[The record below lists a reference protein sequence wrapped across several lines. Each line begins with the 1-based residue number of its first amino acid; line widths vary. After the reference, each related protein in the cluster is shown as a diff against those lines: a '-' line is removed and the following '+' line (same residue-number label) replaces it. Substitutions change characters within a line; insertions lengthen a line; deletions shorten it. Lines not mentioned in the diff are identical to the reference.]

1 MVKKGFIDRSSAR
14 HFQLVHR
21 SQHDPLVNDS
31 ESSQKVFVEVNPK
44 HISRTKQA
52 STPTASEQPSEDAKS
67 RAGQAA
73 LHGIYFDDREYDYM
87 QHLKPI
93 GTSTDG
99 VLLTASSVEPKQ
111 AGITFI
117 KDADTA
123 FDSNDPS
130 LLPPEALPSTEYRQV
145 TAADQE
151 AYPRGLLLDY
161 DPEVR
166 ATLEALEDEDCV
178 DEALDDDFFD
188 LLDSTEPVE
197 YTRDEEAE
205 PMDEEQAFIWRV
217 KQASQQRATAGSDSV
232 SCGSD
237 EDRRTMGTNFSMSS
251 SAMFRNDKLT
261 LLDDQFEQYEAR
273 YGLHSDDGSDDDSY
287 GSSEEDVDPE
297 VVAQRRME
305 HADFENILDEF
316 LGKYEVKGSKLH
328 VKLEGDTPLDRVDTL
343 RHALVDDDSEGSVAQ
358 GSLRERQQPSQ
369 RDEYE
374 VIHYQ
379 TTRKYGDDWDCESI
393 LSTYSNTENHP
404 QLISEEPRRRIKLNS
419 RTGMP
424 SLEKDTATQEPDHD
438 ASEST
443 AKVNRGAPRS
453 KNETAEEKKQRK
465 QAMKQQKQVRR
476 QEKKATKASYHQ
488 QHLNSHLTRNEFA
501 HQIPLP

>member
-1 MVKKGFIDRSSAR
+1 
-14 HFQLVHR
+14 
-21 SQHDPLVNDS
+21 
-31 ESSQKVFVEVNPK
+31 SSQKVFVEVNPK
-44 HISRTKQA
+44 HSSRAKQA
-52 STPTASEQPSEDAKS
+52 PTPTAPEKSSEDAKS

-93 GTSTDG
+93 GTSADAM
-99 VLLTASSVEPKQ
+99 LLTASSVEPKQ
-111 AGITFI
+111 VGITFV
-117 KDADTA
+117 KDADTVS
-123 FDSNDPS
+123 DPNDPP
-130 LLPPEALPSTEYRQV
+130 LLPPEALPSTEYRPV

-151 AYPRGLLLDY
+151 AYPKGLLLDY

-166 ATLEALEDEDCV
+166 ATLEALEDGDCV
-178 DEALDDDFFD
+178 DDELDDAFFD
-188 LLDSTEPVE
+188 MLDSTEPVE
-197 YTRDEEAE
+197 YIRDEEVE
-205 PMDEEQAFIWRV
+205 PLDEEQAFIWRV
-217 KQASQQRATAGSDSV
+217 KQASQQRTAAGSDSV

-237 EDRRTMGTNFSMSS
+237 DDRRTMGTNFSMSS
-251 SAMFRNDKLT
+251 SAMYRNDKLT

-273 YGLHSDDGSDDDSY
+273 YGLESDGGSDDDSY
-287 GSSEEDVDPE
+287 GSSEEDMDPE

-305 HADFENILDEF
+305 HANFENILDEF
-316 LGKYEVKGSKLH
+316 LDKYEVKGSKLS
-328 VKLEGDTPLDRVDTL
+328 VKLEGDTPLDRIDTL
-343 RHALVDDDSEGSVAQ
+343 RHALVEDDSDGSVAQ
-358 GSLRERQQPSQ
+358 DSLRTQPQ

-404 QLISEEPRRRIKLNS
+404 QLITEEPRRRIKLNS

-424 SLEKDTATQEPDHD
+424 SLEKDTATQEPNLG
-438 ASEST
+438 ASESAPKT
-443 AKVNRGAPRS
+443 NRGAPRS

-465 QAMKQQKQVRR
+465 QALKQEKQMRR
-476 QEKKATKASYHQ
+476 QEKKATRASYRQ
-488 QHLNSHLTRNEFA
+488 QQLNSHLTRNEFA